1 MRRPFLVLLLA
12 TLAACSRPGDEK
24 SYRSSEPE
32 GIATS
37 DATERASPGPN
48 VSVTAAPGVAFT
60 YAYVFR
66 LPAQRISAVQ
76 EQHAQACEKLGPS
89 RCRITGLRYRLVS
102 EREIEAML
110 SFKLDP
116 SIARE
121 FGKNGTDLVAQ
132 AEGALID
139 SEISGEDVGPAIKAG
154 TRSLAQLTEEL
165 RHIEEQLARKGLPAV
180 EREQLQAQA
189 EQLRQS
195 IRANSDTHAEQQE
208 ALASTPMTFT
218 YHSEH
223 SRPPLREAAKNAGDA
238 FVTGISILLTIV
250 ITLLPWLLLLG
261 LGWALFR
268 MVRSRWPA
276 RRQDSAPQPQ
286 DAP

>member
-1 MRRPFLVLLLA
+1 MRRPLLVLMLA
-12 TLAACSRPGDEK
+12 TLAACGGRVDERSSR
-24 SYRSSEPE
+24 SEPE
-32 GIATS
+32 GITSS
-37 DATERASPGPN
+37 DAVEHAPSGPR

-60 YAYVFR
+60 YDYVFR
-66 LPAQRISAVQ
+66 LPALRIAAVQ
-76 EQHAQACEKLGPS
+76 EQHAQACEKLGVS

-116 SIARE
+116 SIARQ
-121 FGKNGTDLVAQ
+121 FGKTGTDLVAQ
-132 AEGALID
+132 ADGVLID
-139 SEISGEDVGPAIKAG
+139 SEISGEDVGSAIKAG
-154 TRSLAQLTEEL
+154 NRSLAQLNEDL
-165 RHIEEQLARKGLPAV
+165 RHVEEQLARKGLSAA
-180 EREQLQAQA
+180 EREQLQAEA

-195 IRANSDTHAEQQE
+195 IRANSDTHVEQQE

-223 SRPPLREAAKNAGDA
+223 SRPPLREAVKNAGDA
-238 FVTGISILLTIV
+238 FVTGMSILLTIV

-268 MVRSRWPA
+268 MVKSRWTA
-276 RRQDSAPQPQ
+276 SRQDSGPQPQ

>member
-1 MRRPFLVLLLA
+1 MRRPFLVLVLA
-12 TLAACSRPGDEK
+12 TLAACSRPGDER

-32 GIATS
+32 GITTS
-37 DATERASPGPN
+37 DVTEKAAPGPN
-48 VSVTAAPGVAFT
+48 VSVTAAPGVAFNYDYT
-60 YAYVFR
+60 FR
-66 LPAQRISAVQ
+66 LPAQRIAAVQ
-76 EQHAQACEKLGPS
+76 EQHAQACEKLGVS

-102 EREIEAML
+102 AREIEAML
-110 SFKLDP
+110 TFKLDP
-116 SIARE
+116 SIARQ
-121 FGKNGTDLVAQ
+121 FGKTGTDLVTQ
-132 AEGALID
+132 ADGILID
-139 SEISGEDVGPAIKAG
+139 SEISGEDVGSAMKAG
-154 TRSLAQLTEEL
+154 NRSLAQLTEDL
-165 RHIEEQLARKGLPAV
+165 RHVEEQLARKGLSAV

-223 SRPPLREAAKNAGDA
+223 SRPPLREAVGNAGDA
-238 FVTGISILLTIV
+238 FVTGMSILLTIV

-268 MVRSRWPA
+268 MVKARWTA
-276 RRQDSAPQPQ
+276 SRQDSAPQPQ